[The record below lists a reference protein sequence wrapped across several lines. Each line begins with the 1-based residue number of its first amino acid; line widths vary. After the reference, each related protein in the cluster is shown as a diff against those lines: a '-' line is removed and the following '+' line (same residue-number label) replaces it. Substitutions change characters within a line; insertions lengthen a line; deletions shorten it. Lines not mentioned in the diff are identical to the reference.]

1 MHYPKHRNQAIWTD
15 NIDYLPTWREIF
27 DLTGMAEKGLSFESF
42 MAQPWAF
49 LRAHGQEQAV
59 TSMAK
64 GHRPL
69 LPKQAEVAQR
79 LLAEELDE
87 GEDLKHAVN
96 HWGYY

>member
-1 MHYPKHRNQAIWTD
+1 MTTRKNRNEASWTD
-15 NIDYLPTWREIF
+15 TIDYLPTWQEIF
-27 DLTGMAEKGLSFESF
+27 DLTVMAEKGLTFESF
-42 MAQPWAF
+42 MAEPWAW
-49 LRAHGQEQAV
+49 LRTHGQEQAV

-79 LLAEELDE
+79 VLAEVLDE

-96 HWGYY
+96 HWGYH